1 VVSLPHILSGISGP
15 LFSKIHYIAHSQAHT
30 HRVEEILDDYHLVKA
45 EVAKD
50 VEAVEVTNNRKVVAG
65 KLTEE
70 PETETTQESEAES
83 IDQAA
88 QQLLA
93 ALDYN
98 GLNLDEVCN

>member
-1 VVSLPHILSGISGP
+1 MH
-15 LFSKIHYIAHSQAHT
+15 ARAHT
-30 HRVEEILDDYHLVKA
+30 HRVEEVLDDYHLVQA
-45 EVAKD
+45 EVAKV
-50 VEAVEVTNNRKVVAG
+50 VEAVKVTENRKVVAA

-70 PETETTQESEAES
+70 PETEMTQESEAES
-83 IDQAA
+83 IDQAV